1 MTSDLYFPP
10 SGNWERREASS
21 LGMNELALERA
32 VQFAKENNFQ
42 NSVLERRTDLKNC
55 NHTRR
60 SIMFDLT

>member
-32 VQFAKENNFQ
+32 VQFAKEK
-42 NSVLERRTDLKNC
+42 EIAWPIDLRKRNVGQDPPEL
-55 NHTRR
+55 
-60 SIMFDLT
+60 SA